1 MKSKVI
7 SGRKFKGCLNYVLN
21 KPGAELIS
29 TNLIGSTVDDFANQ
43 FNEISDLKQITKPVL
58 HIPLSLPK
66 GEKLSDDKWN
76 EVIQSYF
83 KKMDLD
89 INKNQFVAVRHTD
102 NDHDHIHLVI
112 NKVDYNL
119 KVFKDPF
126 SAKRSIKACQEI
138 EKELNLTQTKA
149 MINQHSNQNPVTN
162 LKTGEVFEEKRT
174 GLKSNKS
181 ILQDTLSENL
191 KKSKDFYQFIFSTL
205 EKNIKIHPNIASTG
219 NVSGLSFEVNGVT
232 FKGSSLGKNF
242 TFGSIKKKLDYDD
255 RYLPLLQELKNQDGF
270 LKELDE
276 KLGIDRNQKVVIPL
290 DEKNQNPDLDKNQS
304 PLATA
309 PMPKPE
315 IKIKSVAECLAE
327 VTEEKKIKDKLK
339 KEKEEQDRID
349 LFNNEREED
358 YFSSRKKSLEE
369 NLTINKLI
377 EIKNENKHILSF
389 HQKADTKDIYWKTD
403 TGSTILESDNAV
415 TLTRTDKLSMKDNI
429 DFMIDRSRDKFKE
442 HLFVNGKKDFV
453 EQALKQI
460 HEKTLLEGSK
470 IFNEIEV
477 DKKFKKIYDKYFTEE
492 GYPVTKD
499 DPNGNACRPDNP
511 AKPSYESQLDEKM
524 QNRPTLPQNTT
535 QEQEQPEPADVS
547 TRKLKF

>member
-29 TNLIGSTVDDFANQ
+29 TNLIGYTVDDFANQ
-43 FNEISDLKQITKPVL
+43 FNEISNLKQITKPVL
-58 HIPLSLPK
+58 HIPLSLPA

-76 EVIQSYF
+76 EVIESYF

-149 MINQHSNQNPVTN
+149 MINQHSNLNPVAN
-162 LKTGEVFEEKRT
+162 LKSGEVFEEKRT

-191 KKSKDFYQFIFSTL
+191 KKSKDFYQFVFSTL

-219 NVSGLSFEVNGVT
+219 TVSGLSFEVNGTV
-232 FKGSSLGKNF
+232 FKGSQLGKNF

-255 RYLPLLQELKNQDGF
+255 RYLPLLQELKNQNGF

-290 DEKNQNPDLDKNQS
+290 DEKPKTDLDKNQS
-304 PLATA
+304 PPATA
-309 PMPKPE
+309 PKPE

-327 VTEEKKIKDKLK
+327 VAEEKKIKDKLK

-369 NLTINKLI
+369 NLTITKLI

-477 DKKFKKIYDKYFTEE
+477 DKKFKKIYDKYFTED

>member
-21 KPGAELIS
+21 KEGAELIS
-29 TNLIGSTVDDFANQ
+29 TNLVGSTVDDFANQ

-58 HIPLSLPK
+58 HIPLSLPE
-66 GEKLSDDKWN
+66 GEKLSDEKWN
-76 EVIQSYF
+76 QVIESYF

-102 NDHDHIHLVI
+102 NKHDHIHLVI

-149 MINQHSNQNPVTN
+149 MINQHSNQNDITN
-162 LKTGEVFEEKRT
+162 LKSGEVFEEKRT

-191 KKSKDFYQFIFSTL
+191 KKAKTFEQFIFSTL

-219 NVSGLSFEVNGVT
+219 NVSGLSFEVNGTV

-242 TFGSIKKKLDYDD
+242 TFGTIKKKLNYDNH
-255 RYLPLLQELKNQDGF
+255 RYLPLMQELKNQDGI

-276 KLGIDRNQKVVIPL
+276 KLGIDRSQKVVIPL
-290 DEKNQNPDLDKNQS
+290 DEKPQTPDLDKNLSS
-304 PLATA
+304 PATA
-309 PMPKPE
+309 PKPE

-327 VTEEKKIKDKLK
+327 VAEEKKIKDKLK

-369 NLTINKLI
+369 NLTNTKLF
-377 EIKNENKHILSF
+377 EIKNENKHIISF
-389 HQKADTKDIYWKTD
+389 YKNNTNNNVFWKTD
-403 TGSTILESDNAV
+403 SGSTIVENDTAI
-415 TLTRTDKLSMKDNI
+415 TLRSNDKLSMKDNI

-477 DKKFKKIYDKYFTEE
+477 DKKFKKLYDKYFDED
-492 GYPVTKD
+492 GYPVTD
-499 DPNGNACRPDNP
+499 DGIGIKTSSNTPTVSYSDQLARKLNNP
-511 AKPSYESQLDEKM
+511 
-524 QNRPTLPQNTT
+524 PTLPQNTAQP
-535 QEQEQPEPADVS
+535 QEQEQPAVS
-547 TRKLKF
+547 TRKLGR

>member
-58 HIPLSLPK
+58 HIPLSLPA
-66 GEKLSDDKWN
+66 GEKLSDDQWN

-149 MINQHSNQNPVTN
+149 MINQHSNLNPVAN

-191 KKSKDFYQFIFSTL
+191 KKSKDFYQFVFSTL

-219 NVSGLSFEVNGVT
+219 TVSGLSFEVNGT
-232 FKGSSLGKNF
+232 IFKGSSLGKNF

-255 RYLPLLQELKNQDGF
+255 RYLPLLQELKNQNGF

-290 DEKNQNPDLDKNQS
+290 DEKNQNPDLDKIQS

-315 IKIKSVAECLAE
+315 IKVKSVAECLAE
-327 VTEEKKIKDKLK
+327 VAEEKKIKDKLK

-403 TGSTILESDNAV
+403 SGSTILESDKAI
-415 TLTRTDKLSMKDNI
+415 TLTRTDQLSMKDNI

-460 HEKTLLEGSK
+460 HEKTLAEGSK

-499 DPNGNACRPDNP
+499 DPNGNACRPDHQ
-511 AKPSYESQLDEKM
+511 ALPSYESQLDEKM
-524 QNRPTLPQNTT
+524 QNRPTLPQNGD
-535 QEQEQPEPADVS
+535 QEQTTAAP
-547 TRKLKF
+547 TRKLGR

>member
-66 GEKLSDDKWN
+66 GEKLSDEKWN
-76 EVIQSYF
+76 EVIDSYF

-162 LKTGEVFEEKRT
+162 LKSGEVFEEKRT

-191 KKSKDFYQFIFSTL
+191 KKSKDFYQFVFSTL

-219 NVSGLSFEVNGVT
+219 NVSGLSFEVNGVI
-232 FKGSSLGKNF
+232 FKGSQLGKNF

-255 RYLPLLQELKNQDGF
+255 RYLPLLQELKNQNGF

-290 DEKNQNPDLDKNQS
+290 DEKPQNPDLDKNISS
-304 PLATA
+304 PATA

-315 IKIKSVAECLAE
+315 VKIKSVAECLAE
-327 VTEEKKIKDKLK
+327 VAEEKKIKDKLK

-389 HQKADTKDIYWKTD
+389 HQKAENNTVYWKTD
-403 TGSTILESDNAV
+403 TGSTILESDKAI
-415 TLTRTDKLSMKDNI
+415 TLTRTDQLSMKDNI

-460 HEKTLLEGSK
+460 HEKSMLEGSK

-477 DKKFKKIYDKYFTEE
+477 DKKFKKLYDKYFTAD

-499 DPNGNACRPDNP
+499 EPNGALRATTDN
-511 AKPSYESQLDEKM
+511 SFSTQLQSKL
-524 QNRPTLPQNTT
+524 NHKNPPTPPQN
-535 QEQEQPEPADVS
+535 EQEQSESAVS